1 MSFNSF
7 ECLLGERA
15 AAVARVRA
23 EQQGVSSRLE
33 RSGASR
39 LRTARA
45 EREVL
50 ARALEKQVMPRV
62 SYTSL
67 SSPLSSFYHVHLSFV
82 RLFFLCLLLYFL
94 SIFSLLAHKMSH
106 FSLQI
111 ALSWTCDSLRRHRAL
126 V

>member
-23 EQQGVSSRLE
+23 EQQGLSSRLE
-33 RSGASR
+33 RSGTSR

-50 ARALEKQVMPRV
+50 ARALEKQVRPRL

-67 SSPLSSFYHVHLSFV
+67 SSLLISHLVITFTYHTFV
-82 RLFFLCLLLYFL
+82 YFFSICS
-94 SIFSLLAHKMSH
+94 SIFSLFSF
-106 FSLQI
+106 FSL
-111 ALSWTCDSLRRHRAL
+111 TKRHIFSFKLHFLGHAIF
-126 V
+126 

>member
-23 EQQGVSSRLE
+23 EHQGVSSRLE

-50 ARALEKQVMPRV
+50 ARAIEKQVRPRL

-67 SSPLSSFYHVHLSFV
+67 SSHLSSCNHVHLLFI
-82 RLFFLCLLLYFL
+82 RLFFLNLLLYFL
-94 SIFSLLAHKMSH
+94 SILFLLAHKMSH
-106 FSLQI
+106 LFFKLHFLGHAI
-111 ALSWTCDSLRRHRAL
+111 F
-126 V
+126 